1 MKKRAIKLLC
11 TIFSA
16 IIILNS
22 CSNDNF
28 ANISDKPII
37 SIDTVKYLL
46 KIELRNCLVT
56 GQYSFILTPDNKLIS
71 QYRPLTC
78 CHKETEKKTVHTDSC
93 GYFEQAVTELKGT
106 QLDIITECL
115 LQTKAD
121 MIDRDIGRFTWYATG
136 LYEDIYIDDKH
147 ATFFYGCAD
156 SFAANILT
164 EAVIG
169 SSNLRILES
178 KELQRLNG
186 CYDIAPMGT
195 EFRKAIKLFAE
206 TN

>member
-1 MKKRAIKLLC
+1 MKKRTIKLLC

-28 ANISDKPII
+28 TNISDKPII
-37 SIDTVKYLL
+37 SIDTVEYLL
-46 KIELRNCLVT
+46 KIELQNCLVT
-56 GQYSFILTPDNKLIS
+56 GQYTFILTPDNKLIS
-71 QYRPLTC
+71 QYHPLTC
-78 CHKETEKKTVHTDSC
+78 YHKETEKKNVHTDSC
-93 GYFEQAVTELKGT
+93 GYFEQVVTELKSA

-121 MIDRDIGRFTWYATG
+121 MIDRDIGRFAWYTTG
-136 LYEDIYIDDKH
+136 LYENIYIDDKH
-147 ATFFYGCAD
+147 ATFFYGGAD
-156 SFAANILT
+156 SSAANILT
-164 EAVIG
+164 EAIIG

-186 CYDIAPMGT
+186 CYDITPMGT
-195 EFRKAIKLFAE
+195 EFRKVIKLFAE